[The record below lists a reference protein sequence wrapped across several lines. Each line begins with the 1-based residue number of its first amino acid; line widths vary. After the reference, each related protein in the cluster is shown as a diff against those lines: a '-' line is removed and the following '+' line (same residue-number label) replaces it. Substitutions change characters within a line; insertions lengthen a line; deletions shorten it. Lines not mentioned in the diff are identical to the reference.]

1 MHQNR
6 STKFGGPLGVSTFG
20 NLWISLLCTIYP
32 LVHGPWLIN
41 RWCSH
46 FNLDRRFP
54 SHVSLPESEAT
65 LILSLPM
72 CLACPDRGNAAIS
85 ACEEFGRWAEA
96 LHLLS
101 VAESMELQWKH
112 IIHGWNI
119 DLILR
124 CHQTWLGNPYCNG
137 HWDGKI
143 IELNGSFTIAMFDWY
158 LGELRMQQL
167 VNIYIYLLH
176 LGAQLF
182 NFGLCYDWFFMDM

>member
-1 MHQNR
+1 MHSPGKR
-6 STKFGGPLGVSTFG
+6 RYRVDM
-20 NLWISLLCTIYP
+20 
-32 LVHGPWLIN
+32 LVDTWNGSPRHVCSRECN

-72 CLACPDRGNAAIS
+72 CPACPDRGNAAIS
-85 ACEEFGRWAEA
+85 ACEEFGRWAGA

-119 DLILR
+119 DLTLR
-124 CHQTWLGNPYCNG
+124 CHQTWLGNPLLQWALRWKN
-137 HWDGKI
+137 HWTKWI
-143 IELNGSFTIAMFDWY
+143 IHHCHVRLV
-158 LGELRMQQL
+158 LGGVAYAIVCEH
-167 VNIYIYLLH
+167 LH
-176 LGAQLF
+176 R
-182 NFGLCYDWFFMDM
+182 FGLCYDWSFMDM